1 MKNRNEF
8 DLLGPKIRHFR
19 QQKDYSQEYMAREL
33 GLTQTSY
40 SKIEKNASE
49 TSLDRLRKIAEILE
63 FKLEDVLSTSGSNFY
78 MYENQHAN
86 APNHGNIIINNYP
99 VELLEKIEEIFEK
112 FLKKNRF

>member
-1 MKNRNEF
+1 MKNTNEF

-49 TSLDRLRKIAEILE
+49 ASLDRLHKIAEILE
-63 FKLEDVLSTSGSNFY
+63 VKLGDLLNTSGSNFY
-78 MYENQHAN
+78 MHDNYNAN

-99 VELLEKIEEIFEK
+99 IELLEKIEVSLEK
-112 FLKKNRF
+112 LLKTK